1 MPGEDKTEKATP
13 KRRRDERKKGN
24 ILLCQ
29 DIIAVSTLVASVIM
43 LRVMFPNM
51 AAQLGEFFTRCSGFA
66 MDTVANGSAYYMGE
80 LLFQGVMTFVVTAG
94 PMLAATMLVGITAT
108 LAQTRFLVAG
118 EIIRP
123 KFSKISPLN
132 GFKRLFSLRSIME
145 AVKGLIK
152 ITILLLFIYNNLIN
166 LMNIASRFM
175 YTDLG
180 AACQELFQEIFNM
193 LLQVCLAFVAI
204 AFFDFLYQRW
214 EHERQMKMSKQEIK
228 EEYKQTEGDP
238 QIKSRIR
245 QVQRTMAQQRMMQ
258 QVPDADVIIRNPTHF
273 AVALRY
279 KQGKDTAP
287 VVLAKGQDELAARI
301 VAKGEEHHVPVVENV
316 PLARALYAQAELDKE
331 IPPDLYAAVAE
342 VLVYIF
348 KLGNKLPGQAT
359 GE

>member
-29 DIIAVSTLVASVIM
+29 DIIAVATLITSVVM
-43 LRVMFPNM
+43 LRFMFPFM
-51 AAQLGEFFTRCSGFA
+51 AAQLTEFFAKCMGFA
-66 MDTVANGSAYYMGE
+66 QGSVAEGAAVYLGD
-80 LLFQGVMTFVVTAG
+80 LIFQGITTFVATAG
-94 PMLAATMLVGITAT
+94 PMLAAAALVGIAAT

-123 KFSKISPLN
+123 KMSKLSPLN

-152 ITILLLFIYNNLIN
+152 IAILLIFIYSSLFK
-166 LMNIASRFM
+166 LMNISSRFM
-175 YTDLG
+175 YTDVS
-180 AACQELFQEIFNM
+180 AACQELFTEIFNM

-204 AFFDFLYQRW
+204 AFFDFLYQHW

-245 QVQRTMAQQRMMQ
+245 QVQRAMAQNRMMQ
-258 QVPDADVIIRNPTHF
+258 QVPEADVIIRNPTHF

-279 KQGKDTAP
+279 KQGEDAAP

-301 VAKGEEHHVPVVENV
+301 VAKGEENQVPVIENV
-316 PLARALYAQAELDKE
+316 PLARALYAQAEVNQE

-348 KLGNKLPGQAT
+348 KLENKLV
-359 GE
+359 

>member
-29 DIIAVSTLVASVIM
+29 DIIAVSTLLGSVVM
-43 LRVMFPNM
+43 LRMMFPSIT
-51 AAQLGEFFTRCSGFA
+51 AQLTEFFSRCSGFA
-66 MDTVANGSAYYMGE
+66 LDAAVENGTATYMGE
-80 LLFQGVMTFVVTAG
+80 LLFQSVTLFVVTAG
-94 PMLAATMLVGITAT
+94 PLLAAAALVGIAAT

-118 EIIRP
+118 ELIRP
-123 KFSKISPLN
+123 KLSKISPLS
-132 GFKRLFSLRSIME
+132 GFKRLFSLRSVIE

-152 ITILLLFIYNNLIN
+152 ITILLIFIYNNLVN
-166 LMNIASRFM
+166 LMNISSRFM
-175 YTDLG
+175 YTDLS
-180 AACQELFQEIFNM
+180 AACMELFTEVFNM
-193 LLQVCLAFVAI
+193 LLQVCIAFVVI

-245 QVQRTMAQQRMMQ
+245 QVQRAMAQQRMMQ

-279 KQGKDTAP
+279 KQGEDAAP

-301 VAKGEEHHVPVVENV
+301 VAKGEQHKIPIIENI
-316 PLARALYAQAELDKE
+316 PLARALYAQAELNRE

-348 KLGNKLPGQAT
+348 RLENKLA
-359 GE
+359 